1 VDVTGQLSQKTCD
14 FATLI
19 DRSSLARRI
28 QGFAEEGVQLLLLG
42 LGQVGEQALLL
53 GQARA
58 DRPVDDAF
66 ALAGQLDQD
75 AAAVGRGR

>member
-1 VDVTGQLSQKTCD
+1 M
-14 FATLI
+14 
-19 DRSSLARRI
+19 
-28 QGFAEEGVQLLLLG
+28 LLLG